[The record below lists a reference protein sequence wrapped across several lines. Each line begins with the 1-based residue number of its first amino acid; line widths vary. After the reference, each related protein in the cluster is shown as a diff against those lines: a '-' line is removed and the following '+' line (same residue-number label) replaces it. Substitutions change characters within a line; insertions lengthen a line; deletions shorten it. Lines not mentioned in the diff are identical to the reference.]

1 VKEIVGIHLCVIP
14 GKGPSVTELSH
25 DLHALVNSDLFS
37 DVTFDVEGHRV
48 FAHRAV
54 LVARSEYFRA
64 MFCGG
69 LKEARH
75 TADQQVSSS
84 FGSFSFLTV
93 YN

>member
-1 VKEIVGIHLCVIP
+1 MYLITV
-14 GKGPSVTELSH
+14 KGPPVTELSH
-25 DLHALVNSDLFS
+25 DLQTLVNSNLFS

-69 LKEARH
+69 LREACH
-75 TADQQVSSS
+75 NADQQVSDYFTLSCTDEC
-84 FGSFSFLTV
+84 LM
-93 YN
+93 YI